1 MNTVLITGTN
11 RGIGLELVRQYA
23 EAGDTVIACCRN
35 PSDAKDLN
43 ALTAGREER
52 VSVHQLDVA
61 DPKSVD
67 ALRADIGEK
76 TIDILI
82 NNAGTMGGDVQSA
95 FDMDYDAW
103 QEALAINTIGPFR
116 VIEALIDALRKS
128 AAPKIMTI
136 SSQMGALNLKG
147 TGSYAYRSSKAAV
160 NKVMQVLAQDLRPE
174 GIIAI
179 PVHPG
184 WVQTEMGGPNA
195 EITTEESATGLRKLL
210 AGLTLA
216 ESGQF
221 FNWNGT
227 PHVW

>member
-1 MNTVLITGTN
+1 MNTVLITGSN

-35 PSDAKDLN
+35 PNDAKDLN
-43 ALTAGREER
+43 ALVVGKENR

-61 DPKSVD
+61 DPKSIN
-67 ALRADIGEK
+67 ALRAHISDK
-76 TIDILI
+76 TVDILI
-82 NNAGTMGGDVQSA
+82 NNAGSMGGDTQSA
-95 FDMDYDAW
+95 FEMDYDAW
-103 QEALAINTIGPFR
+103 QDALAVNTIGPFR
-116 VIEALIDALRKS
+116 VIEALIEAIRKS
-128 AAPKIMTI
+128 AAPKIITI

-160 NKVMQVLAQDLRPE
+160 NKVMQVLAEDLKPE

-184 WVQTEMGGPNA
+184 WVQTDMGGPNA
-195 EITTEESATGLRKLL
+195 EITAQESAAGLRKLI

-221 FNWNGT
+221 FNWNGM